1 MSRSFRR
8 MTLPL
13 LFAVLTQSLTLANDY
28 VEGFTEPYRRVD
40 ISVGEPGVI
49 ENITVK
55 PGQSVK
61 QGELIV
67 ELDTS
72 VLNASLKMAQEKA
85 VASGSIDVAAAELQ
99 LRQGR
104 LKQISQL
111 RERGHATQREHSRA
125 LADVDIAKG
134 RLTLAKEE
142 KRLNELDCRRIQAQ
156 IARRRV
162 SSPAQGIIADVHRE
176 VGEAVLITDPT
187 IVTLVQLE
195 KLRVRFSVVPELAQS
210 LYVNQSVQVILSKK
224 ERVDAVLERI
234 AAVVDAKSGTLEV
247 HVVIDNAQG
256 KYRSGVRC
264 TMEIEAKANPGVLAA
279 SR

>member
-1 MSRSFRR
+1 MILRR
-8 MTLPL
+8 VTFPL
-13 LFAVLTQSLTLANDY
+13 FIAVAFQSALFASDY

-49 ENITVK
+49 EKITVE
-55 PGQSVK
+55 PGQKVK

-67 ELDTS
+67 KLDTS
-72 VLNASLKMAQEKA
+72 VLDASLAMAKEKA
-85 VASGSIDVAAAELQ
+85 VATGSIDVAAAELQ
-99 LRQGR
+99 LREGR

-111 RERGHATQREHSRA
+111 RERGHATQREYSRA

-134 RLTLAKEE
+134 RLKLAKEE
-142 KRLNELDCRRIQAQ
+142 SRLNELDCRRIQAQ

-162 SSPAQGIIADVHRE
+162 SSPVDGIISDVHRE
-176 VGEAVLITDPT
+176 VGEALLITDPT

-210 LYVNQSVQVILSKK
+210 LYPNQSVKVILSKT

-234 AAVVDAKSGTLEV
+234 ASVVDAKSGTLEV
-247 HVVIDNAQG
+247 HVVIDNARG

-264 TMEIEAKANPGVLAA
+264 TMEIEAKANNSALAA

>member
-1 MSRSFRR
+1 MSMILRR
-8 MTLPL
+8 VTFPL
-13 LFAVLTQSLTLANDY
+13 FIAVAFQSALFASDY

-49 ENITVK
+49 EKITVE
-55 PGQSVK
+55 PGQKVK

-67 ELDTS
+67 KLDTS
-72 VLNASLKMAQEKA
+72 VLDASLAMAKEKA
-85 VASGSIDVAAAELQ
+85 VATGSIDVAAAELQ
-99 LRQGR
+99 LREGR

-111 RERGHATQREHSRA
+111 RERGHATQREYSRA

-134 RLTLAKEE
+134 RLKLAKEE
-142 KRLNELDCRRIQAQ
+142 SRLNELDCRRIQAQ

-162 SSPAQGIIADVHRE
+162 SSPVDGIISDVHRE
-176 VGEAVLITDPT
+176 VGEALLITDPT
-187 IVTLVQLE
+187 IVTLVQPE

-210 LYVNQSVQVILSKK
+210 LYPNQSVKVILSKT

-234 AAVVDAKSGTLEV
+234 ASVVDAKSGTLEV
-247 HVVIDNAQG
+247 HVVIDNARG

-264 TMEIEAKANPGVLAA
+264 TMEIEAKANNSALAA

>member
-1 MSRSFRR
+1 MSMILRR
-8 MTLPL
+8 VTFPL
-13 LFAVLTQSLTLANDY
+13 FIAVAFQSALFASDY

-49 ENITVK
+49 EKITVE
-55 PGQSVK
+55 PGQKVK

-67 ELDTS
+67 KLDTS
-72 VLNASLKMAQEKA
+72 VLDASLAMAKEKA
-85 VASGSIDVAAAELQ
+85 VATGSIDVAAAELQ
-99 LRQGR
+99 LREGR

-111 RERGHATQREHSRA
+111 RERGHATQREYSRA

-134 RLTLAKEE
+134 RLKLAKEE
-142 KRLNELDCRRIQAQ
+142 SRLNELDCRRIQAQ

-162 SSPAQGIIADVHRE
+162 SSPVDGIISDVHRE
-176 VGEAVLITDPT
+176 VGEALLITDPT

-210 LYVNQSVQVILSKK
+210 LYPNQSVKVILSKT

-234 AAVVDAKSGTLEV
+234 ASVVDAKSGTLEV
-247 HVVIDNAQG
+247 HVVIDNARG

-264 TMEIEAKANPGVLAA
+264 TMEIEAKANNSALAA